1 MDKTQLVE
9 QLKRLLANTF
19 ALGLKAQNYHW
30 NVTGPNF
37 AQYHEFFG
45 SFYEEVNGSIDATAE
60 EIRKLGAFTPASFSR
75 FSELTSIADETSIP
89 EAGVM
94 FVRLAN
100 DNDKVIQ
107 NLYNA
112 RKIADEIG
120 AFGTVNYLEERISAH
135 EKHAWMLKSF

>member
-60 EIRKLGAFTPASFSR
+60 EIRKLGGFTPASFSR
-75 FSELTSIADETSIP
+75 FSELTSIADETGIP